1 MEDINIKNAHHYQQ
15 NDAAVINSFEIEFP
29 IFIKKL
35 SQKGLKNKYFPNTN
49 NHKILQ
55 MQTWLWVSY
64 LNRVGFCYNYDENKM
79 ENLIGEMKDQYIQY
93 FNKVEYF

>member
-1 MEDINIKNAHHYQQ
+1 
-15 NDAAVINSFEIEFP
+15 
-29 IFIKKL
+29 
-35 SQKGLKNKYFPNTN
+35 
-49 NHKILQ
+49 

-93 FNKVEYF
+93 FNKVEYFQNVPENKLSGKL